1 MPSKTEGNSYVTDI
15 TSLSDFQRSQLSDLN
30 VALQKHPK
38 VTTDDTSVRGQVDV
52 QRREISQAQQ
62 LMPVI
67 LVLGIKGTRQHCPA
81 GLANSTPIGAT
92 LLSFKTAWATQ

>member
-67 LVLGIKGTRQHCPA
+67 LVLGRLRQKEQQFETRT
-81 GLANSTPIGAT
+81 GVIM
-92 LLSFKTAWATQ
+92 